1 MASGHKYKKQLNLF
15 CFFLK
20 GEGGGDISGFEGKY
34 SLMQNK
40 TGYQVYLVIPWHP

>member
-1 MASGHKYKKQLNLF
+1 MKN
-15 CFFLK
+15 
-20 GEGGGDISGFEGKY
+20 GGRGDISGFEGKC